1 MKTYIQL
8 LSVIA
13 VILTSISVNAEV
25 YKVSKVTH
33 IEDFNKFDDIDIT
46 ITELTYDDDGRLI
59 HFLEYYDGRAD
70 DPRFD
75 LTLDWGINKAWFSGL
90 IDWDFEHGEID
101 LGENSLANRFFSF
114 EGGSSS
120 YKYSDDFLIQINS
133 SVYDNPIVL
142 SYQNDKLVKLDV
154 EDRSIL
160 LNYNNTPLL
169 CNIPHPALVHNVM
182 FYYRFIPYAGL
193 LGQPIKYCPTSFNRF
208 NNGWNSLEYTFDENG
223 NITKIY
229 SPDGGLTHGSIKRE
243 TFIYEY
249 VKTNSIEEVL
259 DDKIQMHR
267 DDNTLTFTGKASN
280 DTIQVYD
287 VYGRLVKVSDGNAI
301 TIETSGMYIIKVGT
315 QTFKIIM

>member
-25 YKVSKVTH
+25 YKVSKITH
-33 IEDFNKFDDIDIT
+33 IEDFKNNNETNIT
-46 ITELTYDDDGRLI
+46 ITDLTYDDDGRLI
-59 HFLEYYDGRAD
+59 HFLEYYEDKAD
-70 DPRFD
+70 RPRFD
-75 LTLDWGINKAWFSGL
+75 LNLVWGTNQVSFSGL
-90 IDWDFEHGEID
+90 IDWNFEHGEID
-101 LGENSLANRFFSF
+101 LNENGLANSFFSY
-114 EGGSSS
+114 ERGRSS
-120 YKYSDDFLIQINS
+120 YKYSGDLLSQIYS
-133 SVYDNPIVL
+133 SDYDKPIVL
-142 SYQNDKLVKLDV
+142 SYQDNKLVKLDV

-160 LNYNNTPLL
+160 LEYDNSPRL

-208 NNGWNSLEYTFDENG
+208 NYGWNSLEYTFDENG

-229 SPDGGLTHGSIKRE
+229 SPNEGLTHGSIKRE

-249 VKTNSIEEVL
+249 VKTNSINEVL

-280 DTIQVYD
+280 DTIHVYD
-287 VYGRLVKVSDGNAI
+287 VYGRLVKVSEGNAI

-315 QTFKIIM
+315 QIFKTII